1 MKSKLVGKSKFLVT
15 FGEYLLS
22 IVFGKEW
29 RENMVVVFAFVF
41 ECHLLFVCD
50 FVILFGIISEKNRRL
65 KKIQMMTLKLN
76 HFYIYSDDIS

>member
-1 MKSKLVGKSKFLVT
+1 MKSKLVGKIKFKVT

-22 IVFGKEW
+22 IVLGKEW

-65 KKIQMMTLKLN
+65 KKIQMMTLKLRVDLLQ
-76 HFYIYSDDIS
+76 ILL

>member
-22 IVFGKEW
+22 IVLGKEW

-50 FVILFGIISEKNRRL
+50 FVILFGIIREKKNYAV
-65 KKIQMMTLKLN
+65 KKTQMMTLKLN
-76 HFYIYSDDIS
+76 HSFLYLF